1 MRTTRDIKGLT
12 LVELLVALVVTSIIL
27 SGVATLAF
35 AMNAASNA
43 GDDVAMSQARLR
55 YATLRLLDLIRDC
68 NLICAAPGNDL
79 VVWRAD
85 DNGNNLIDVDE
96 IVYIERGADLS
107 MLRLCSFET
116 AGSHLMTLSDLAD
129 ADTKSS
135 LISGYDE
142 QFILIIPD
150 CNQVSFTCHRDDIDD
165 RLPQTK
171 RVTIAFDLTE
181 NGGVHHYE
189 INATLRAW
197 AGHLLNENGTALVE
211 KDDD

>member
-1 MRTTRDIKGLT
+1 MPTTRDIKGLT

-96 IVYIERGADLS
+96 IVYIEPGAS
-107 MLRLCSFET
+107 RNRVRLCEFSAVGDPPPVEFD
-116 AGSHLMTLSDLAD
+116 ALALSA
-129 ADTKSS
+129 TKTQ
-135 LISGYDE
+135 LISSHNETY
-142 QFILIIPD
+142 ILIIPACSGVTFAWD
-150 CNQVSFTCHRDDIDD
+150 QAPPF
-165 RLPQTK
+165 TK
-171 RVTIAFDLTE
+171 RLTISFDLAE
-181 NGGVHHYE
+181 DGGVHHYQ
-189 INATLRAW
+189 IDAALRAW
-197 AGHLLNENGTALVE
+197 AGHLLSSDADGTSLVS
-211 KDDD
+211 DDD